1 MQMKMSIENNNF
13 SNNKA
18 LIEGG
23 AIKWNDEI
31 PMILNNYFF
40 NNTAI
45 YGANIASIPI
55 RIIAKLYNSNDPQ
68 TNITVPKPDEILWPY
83 NNSNLIL
90 QNISTGN
97 TIPYT
102 LQFLI
107 LDVYGK
113 IVNLYEG

>member
-1 MQMKMSIENNNF
+1 MKMSIENNNF

-31 PMILNNYFF
+31 PMILHNYFF
-40 NNTAI
+40 NNSAI
-45 YGANIASIPI
+45 YGVNIASIPI

-68 TNITVPKPDEILWPY
+68 TNITVPKPDEILWPF

-113 IVNLYEG
+113 IVNSAEG